1 MNGNSMLLNSAVTRC
16 PWTFRPL
23 SDPFAER
30 SEYVDRD
37 LPRGWQGAATVCIAL
52 AGARASGKSLFIG
65 VLVKLLQQMGEDLG
79 FVVEPA
85 DETTQER
92 YETNYETPL
101 FEERGLIAPT
111 PSFSNS
117 DAYQH
122 DPLIYNLGEHYDW
135 TTETKRNLFIVIRD
149 VAGEDLENLP
159 DDTSRLDF
167 FNYADEILFLF
178 DPLKVPQI
186 KNYLKG
192 FISESELGGDPGK
205 VLQNLSR
212 VLNPGNQSRFGIA
225 LSKFDTLQSLE
236 AVKNSEWAQI
246 MGNYGSAYRRD
257 NGFNYDD
264 HDSHLL
270 HFEVESLLVK
280 LDAKTLVNSINNYFG
295 RDPQK
300 CRYFATSALGAPPK
314 GSHIQETGIAPYRCM
329 DPINWVLYSYGFRP

>member
-1 MNGNSMLLNSAVTRC
+1 MNNNPTLLTSAVTRC
-16 PWTFRPL
+16 PWTFKPL
-23 SDPFAER
+23 SDPNAER

-37 LPRGWQGAATVCIAL
+37 LPRGWQNAATVCIAL
-52 AGARASGKSLFIG
+52 AGARASGKSLYIG
-65 VLVKLLQQMGEDLG
+65 VLVKLLQQMGEEFG

-101 FEERGLIAPT
+101 FEERGLMPPT
-111 PSFSNS
+111 PSYSSS

-122 DPLIYNLGEHYDW
+122 DPLIYHLGVHFDRSTNEN
-135 TTETKRNLFIVIRD
+135 RNFFIVIRD

-159 DDTSRLDF
+159 EDTSRLDF

-192 FISESELGGDPGK
+192 FISESALGGDPSK
-205 VLQNLSR
+205 VLQNLTR
-212 VLNPGNQSRFGIA
+212 VLNADNRSRFGIA

-236 AVKNSEWAQI
+236 SVENSEWAQI

-264 HDSHLL
+264 HDSQLL
-270 HFEVESLLVK
+270 HYEVESLLIK
-280 LDAKTLVNSINNYFG
+280 LDAKTLVNSFNNYFG
-295 RDPQK
+295 RNLHR

-329 DPINWVLYSYGFRP
+329 DPISWVLFNYGFTP